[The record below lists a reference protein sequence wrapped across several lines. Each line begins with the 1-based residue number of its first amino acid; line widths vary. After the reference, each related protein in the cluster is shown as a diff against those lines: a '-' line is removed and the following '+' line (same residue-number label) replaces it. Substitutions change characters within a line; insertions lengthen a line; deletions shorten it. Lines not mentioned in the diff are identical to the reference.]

1 MTIEKKVDGSNVTLV
16 PVGMLDTAN
25 SAAFEAAADE
35 AAEQAVDLTFDFS
48 GVEYISSSGLRIL
61 LKSQKKMNTKGKM
74 RLINVND
81 TVKEVFDLTGFVDI
95 LTIE

>member
-1 MTIEKKVDGSNVTLV
+1 MTIKKEIDGTNVTLI
-16 PVGMLDTAN
+16 PCGMLDTAN
-25 SAAFEAAADE
+25 STAFEAATDE
-35 AAEQAVDLTFDFS
+35 AVDRAENLTFDFA

-61 LKSQKKMNTKGKM
+61 LKAQKKMNTKGKM

-95 LTIE
+95 LTLE